1 MSRTR
6 SRILSL
12 LLAPLLA
19 IVALAL
25 PLSASAAV
33 PDSVTVWGDNGH
45 GVVSD
50 YAAAI
55 GSHGVK
61 QVAFEYNY
69 GLALL
74 DDGSVV
80 GWGDAADG
88 QLSIP
93 DFTGKTVVKI
103 GAAQLWG
110 FALLDDGTLETWH
123 GPYWDSGLADVDA
136 INAGGTIVDFS
147 VNHTVGIVLY
157 DDGHVATWGTDTL
170 TTVNGGSAAA
180 LGDATY
186 TAVAIG
192 GVFGLAVRDDGHLV
206 VWGSTDPPVTEA
218 PSGDLG
224 SPIVE
229 IATGFYHGMVLLADG
244 SVLAW
249 GYDNNDVVSGTAA
262 AINGRTVTDIVAGY
276 LSSMAL
282 FDDGTFAVWG
292 SDAHGGVS
300 GAPAGAGAPS
310 AARVFGGYSNLA
322 IVTAT
327 PDLQVTS
334 GGHVVHNDDGIAPGS
349 EIDVAGDHLTRNA
362 DWQLTVDGVLV
373 DDGNTSEAG
382 TVSTSYTVP
391 EDAAP
396 GDFTLS
402 FTTTDFTLDRD
413 LAVLIDAP
421 TPTISGAVR
430 VGEELTAHR
439 GVWLPGVSFVY
450 SWLRDGK
457 TITGQTASTYTLTS
471 SDRGHAIQ
479 VRIKGTLEG
488 NTATVTSAKTA
499 KVGYGALTTD
509 TPTFTWLI
517 MVGSSVT
524 ASPGTW
530 TAGTTLKYQWYVN
543 GSPLSKATSATLVMP
558 GSAYGKDISV
568 RVTGSKSGYTTVTR
582 QSASAPLREGTLTPA
597 TVTLSGA
604 PQVGVSVK
612 VTATGY
618 TPGATL
624 SYQWSDDNG
633 AIVGATK
640 SSYTPRA
647 DQRNMMLYVRVFVS
661 KAGYAGGYTTS
672 AVGAVLGTFSA
683 PTPKITGTATVGST
697 LSVSVGTWS
706 PNATLTYEW
715 VRVKGSSKVTIGSD
729 STYTLTTAEKGW
741 KVVVRVTGTTSNY
754 AALTKSSSATAT
766 ATVK

>member
-6 SRILSL
+6 SRILPL
-12 LLAPLLA
+12 LLASLLA
-19 IVALAL
+19 IGVLAA
-25 PLSASAAV
+25 PQSASAAV

-45 GVVSD
+45 AVVSG
-50 YAAAI
+50 YAAAV

-80 GWGDAADG
+80 GWGDASDW
-88 QLSIP
+88 QLNIP

-103 GAAQLWG
+103 GAAQFWG

-123 GPYWDSGLADVDA
+123 APYYDTGLADVDP
-136 INAGGTIVDFS
+136 INAGGTIVDFA
-147 VNHTVGIVLY
+147 VNHTAGIVLY
-157 DDGHVATWGTDTL
+157 DDGHVATWGFDSFG
-170 TTVNGGSAAA
+170 TVNSGSAAA

-192 GVFGLAVRDDGHLV
+192 GSFGLAVRDDGQLV
-206 VWGSTDPPVTEA
+206 AWGSTDQPVTDA
-218 PSGDLG
+218 PTGDLG
-224 SPIVE
+224 SPIVK
-229 IATGFYHGMVLLADG
+229 IAAGFYNGMLLLADG

-249 GYDNNDVVSGTAA
+249 GYDNDGTVSGTSA
-262 AINGRTVTDIVAGY
+262 AIDGRAVTDISAGY
-276 LSSMAL
+276 LASIAL
-282 FDDGTFAVWG
+282 FDDGTYAVWG
-292 SDAHGGVS
+292 SDAYGEIS
-300 GAPAGAGAPS
+300 GAPAGVLAPS
-310 AARVFGGYSNLA
+310 AARVFAGNSNMA
-322 IVTAT
+322 IVAAT
-327 PDLQVTS
+327 PEVQVTV
-334 GGHVVHNDDGIAPGS
+334 GGHAVHGGDGIAPGS

-396 GDFTLS
+396 SDFTLS
-402 FTTTDFTLDRD
+402 FTTTDFTLDRE

-421 TPTISGAVR
+421 TPTISGTVR

-471 SDRGHAIQ
+471 SDRGHTIQ

-517 MVGSSVT
+517 TVGSSVT

-543 GSPLSKATSATLVMP
+543 GSALSKATSATLVMP
-558 GSAYGKDISV
+558 GSAYGKDVSV

-582 QSASAPLREGTLTPA
+582 QSASASLREGTLTPA

-604 PQVGVSVK
+604 PQVGMPVT

-618 TPGATL
+618 TSGATL

-647 DQRNMMLYVRVFVS
+647 DQRNQVLYVRVFVS
-661 KAGYAGGYTTS
+661 KAGYAGYYNT
-672 AVGAVLGTFSA
+672 ALVGTVLGSFSA
-683 PTPKITGTATVGST
+683 STPKISGTAKVGNTLTAVAGTWTPAASLSYEWRRTIGSTTATVGTDPSYT
-697 LSVSVGTWS
+697 IDG
-706 PNATLTYEW
+706 AD
-715 VRVKGSSKVTIGSD
+715 KGSKI
-729 STYTLTTAEKGW
+729 TL
-741 KVVVRVTGTTSNY
+741 RITGTSFGY
-754 AALTKSSSATAT
+754 APLTKTSSATS
-766 ATVK
+766 KIS